1 MSRNVEE
8 ECEDENQIRQNGC
21 ESLMLTFPLR
31 LCTLRGMLGEFS
43 SSSDSCSESF
53 FFSLSMTF
61 DPLLALCWGKKQ
73 KFILK
78 PSELFRE
85 LLNACIAQKIMS
97 KSEGLVRQLFTVK
110 NTQ

>member
-8 ECEDENQIRQNGC
+8 ECEDENQIRQNSC

-53 FFSLSMTF
+53 FFSLSLTL
-61 DPLLALCWGKKQ
+61 DPCWPSVEGKKQ

-85 LLNACIAQKIMS
+85 LLNACYIAQKLCPS
-97 KSEGLVRQLFTVK
+97 QKV
-110 NTQ
+110 